1 MENAKSEKCA
11 HPIFSC
17 VTMHGWLAA
26 PAAAGGKDLGT
37 HAGHFEG
44 LSKHHNSFLI
54 SCLGL
59 DRGVIAS
66 AKNTKQ
72 LIVAANL
79 NRFIL

>member
-1 MENAKSEKCA
+1 LFVRDNAR
-11 HPIFSC
+11 
-17 VTMHGWLAA
+17 LARRSRRSRRE
-26 PAAAGGKDLGT
+26 GL
-37 HAGHFEG
+37 GHFEG
-44 LSKHHNSFLI
+44 LSKRHNSFLI
-54 SCLGL
+54 SCLGF